1 MLSGIDQ
8 TGTDTLTHM
17 RVMFAT
23 TNTRQTLGF
32 RSWLV
37 LLVISACDVILLAW
51 QHVSFR
57 KIPQWLFVKWLQVQ
71 TAASVWW
78 RYVSTLTICDSVCR
92 SDLMFI
98 KLSLSKNLPAVNRIR
113 KTSKLSRADDMTP
126 SVCDPAPSQCSAWTW
141 VAPLTSIICS
151 MYLHFSACF
160 NAFDYSQFNVQIIL
174 QRAGVQVRL
183 FWSEDELV
191 SDAESH
197 VVRQFVRRGIFL
209 PCPCLIM

>member
-1 MLSGIDQ
+1 MLSGNDQ

-37 LLVISACDVILLAW
+37 LLVISACDVILSAW

-57 KIPQWLFVKWLQVQ
+57 RIPQWLFVKWPQVQ

-92 SDLMFI
+92 SDLMFV
-98 KLSLSKNLPAVNRIR
+98 KLLLSKNLPAVNRIR
-113 KTSKLSRADDMTP
+113 KSSKLSRTDDMTP
-126 SVCDPAPSQCSAWTW
+126 SVCDPAPPHGAQPERESLLWPRSCVRCIYTFLH
-141 VAPLTSIICS
+141 VS
-151 MYLHFSACF
+151 MRL
-160 NAFDYSQFNVQIIL
+160 IIL
-174 QRAGVQVRL
+174 SLMFRSFCREQVFRWN
-183 FWSEDELV
+183 FSEARM
-191 SDAESH
+191 SW
-197 VVRQFVRRGIFL
+197 
-209 PCPCLIM
+209 